1 MNHIVDA
8 VSISLSKRSIV
19 LGKNRTSWFL
29 HEYRCTYGKARDAR
43 SDHTG
48 RCAVA
53 SVGSSTNSRQTVAT
67 NFRHVRLMRRVRCQ
81 CMRMILPE
89 EFCPKSLYRTSSL
102 CNLRVL
108 FVSCMLRHV
117 NIDRVFC
124 RSGRS
129 LLAISR
135 GCNRPIVSWCHEPV
149 AERWSL
155 HPFSINPN
163 SCLAPQSPN
172 SARPGK
178 EN

>member
-1 MNHIVDA
+1 MGQPETTAFTTPATGVEE
-8 VSISLSKRSIV
+8 L
-19 LGKNRTSWFL
+19 KNRQVEDIS
-29 HEYRCTYGKARDAR
+29 
-43 SDHTG
+43 SD
-48 RCAVA
+48 
-53 SVGSSTNSRQTVAT
+53 
-67 NFRHVRLMRRVRCQ
+67 L
-81 CMRMILPE
+81 I
-89 EFCPKSLYRTSSL
+89 SL
-102 CNLRVL
+102 CNLCVL
-108 FVSCMLRHV
+108 CVLYVKACQY
-117 NIDRVFC
+117 IDRVFC